1 MPQALVNA
9 FFPNGRRGFHAGKG
23 DAEVQRLNAE
33 LSSRQGRYRRPA
45 TWKAYA
51 GPWRNAWAWIAP
63 KLRMELQIETG
74 APARP
79 TVADLSR
86 HAYLAHAWAQKRS
99 KSQKIGA
106 VTTTC
111 TAINFAMHL
120 HELPPIMNRW
130 PMVMLREVMRRD
142 LGRPVK
148 KMHELRHEET
158 ANIIESWG
166 FGSDCPWRRQVA
178 LMMALGR
185 ALLLRSADLFVL
197 QVRGI
202 FFLPEGVLLCVAF
215 RKNTAQG
222 KYTWL
227 PLADSGMRHSTVAL
241 LRLHLERLGYAVPAR
256 HQRGDTDGARRVGSG
271 HIGDNRG
278 FLFRPMKR
286 RGNYTHEHKRAY
298 TLQGGSVCMAADKT
312 TGYKVTLSLM
322 RRALRECCDYS
333 AELSRDFGTQSLRRG
348 GDTALFDGG
357 VTQEKR
363 QLLGMWKTPTVE
375 LSYIGFSAQQHLR
388 WARPT
393 AL

>member
-1 MPQALVNA
+1 
-9 FFPNGRRGFHAGKG
+9 
-23 DAEVQRLNAE
+23 
-33 LSSRQGRYRRPA
+33 
-45 TWKAYA
+45 
-51 GPWRNAWAWIAP
+51 
-63 KLRMELQIETG
+63 
-74 APARP
+74 
-79 TVADLSR
+79 
-86 HAYLAHAWAQKRS
+86 
-99 KSQKIGA
+99 
-106 VTTTC
+106 
-111 TAINFAMHL
+111 
-120 HELPPIMNRW
+120 
-130 PMVMLREVMRRD
+130 
-142 LGRPVK
+142 
-148 KMHELRHEET
+148 
-158 ANIIESWG
+158 
-166 FGSDCPWRRQVA
+166 
-178 LMMALGR
+178 MMALGR

-202 FFLPEGVLLCVAF
+202 LFLPEGVLLCVAF

-227 PLADSGMRHSTVAL
+227 PLADSGRRHSTVAL

-286 RGNYTHEHKRAY
+286 RGNYTHEHKREY
-298 TLQGGSVCMAADKT
+298 TLQGGSRCMAANKT

-322 RRALRECCDYS
+322 RRALRECCGYS
-333 AELSRDFGTQSLRRG
+333 AALSGKFGTQSLRRG
-348 GDTALFDGG
+348 GDTALFDAG
-357 VTQEKR
+357 VEQEKR